1 MSGQTNTFI
10 YTNIDATQA
19 LFQLIDS
26 FWWAAAEEQLK
37 QPSWYHCSVSVQKIN
52 HEYTAYSIILN
63 ISIHVSKRF
72 REISTFLGECPLVTL
87 AEHVS
92 EHAPFATL
100 AERAV
105 STVWRSLW
113 TLFCKQYDEADRGR
127 CSPAEFMT
135 QSRCRRASGTQE
147 QEYPPPFPLGTAD
160 PATVRRGSNP
170 RIIGDHPGAGVPTR
184 WK

>member
-1 MSGQTNTFI
+1 MCVNTFI

-92 EHAPFATL
+92 QHAPFATL

-113 TLFCKQYDEADRGR
+113 TLFCEQYDEADRGR

-135 QSRCRRASGTQE
+135 QSRGGT
-147 QEYPPPFPLGTAD
+147 PSLRVSSCSPPFCTLNFTTSIISFRSCWVPL
-160 PATVRRGSNP
+160 
-170 RIIGDHPGAGVPTR
+170 
-184 WK
+184 